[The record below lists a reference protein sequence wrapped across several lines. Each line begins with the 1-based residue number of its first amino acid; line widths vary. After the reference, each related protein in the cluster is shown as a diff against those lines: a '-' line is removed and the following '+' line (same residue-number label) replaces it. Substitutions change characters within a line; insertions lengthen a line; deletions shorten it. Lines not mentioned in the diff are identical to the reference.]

1 MRVVEIAD
9 FGPPDSLVLGER
21 PVPRIATGEVLV
33 KVAAA
38 GVNRA
43 DVMQRQGHYPPPPG
57 VTDVPGLEVSGTIAA
72 VARDV
77 EDWTEGQAVCAL
89 VTGGGYA
96 EYCRVPAPQ
105 CLPVPESIDVIDAA
119 ALPEAYFTV
128 WANVFDRGHL
138 KAKQT
143 FLVHGGSSGIGT
155 TAISLACLM
164 GARVF
169 TTAGSDDKCVACRD
183 LGAELAI
190 NYRQQDFV
198 SEINKITHDRG
209 VGRDP
214 GHGGWVL
221 PAPQYRL
228 SRRRRAD
235 CRDRADG
242 RSRVEGQSCDAHVAA
257 PDPHW
262 IDTQVSCRRTEGG
275 DRCGAARAGLASP
288 GGQAASADRPRHLPL
303 SRRSRGAPGHG
314 GQHSH
319 REAIAR
325 PLEGFLVFCAETG

>member
-21 PVPRIATGEVLV
+21 PVPRVATGEVLV

-209 VGRDP
+209 VDVILDMVGGSYLPRNIDCLAVEGRIVVI
-214 GHGGWVL
+214 GLMGGAESRVNL
-221 PAPQYRL
+221 ATL
-228 SRRRRAD
+228 MSRRLTLT
-235 CRDRADG
+235 G
-242 RSRVEGQSCDAHVAA
+242 STLRSRAVEQKG
-257 PDPHW
+257 
-262 IDTQVSCRRTEGG
+262 
-275 DRCGAARAGLASP
+275 
-288 GGQAASADRPRHLPL
+288 
-303 SRRSRGAPGHG
+303 
-314 GQHSH
+314 
-319 REAIAR
+319 AIAAALREQVWPHLAAKRLR
-325 PLEGFLVFCAETG
+325 PIVHATYPFRDAAEAHRVMEASTHIGKLLLVP